1 MSREDDARSGVRR
14 GELAGPLPPRPCGF
28 PAFRA
33 SFPLVMVTAHK
44 DRREQG
50 VQTRSSG
57 LGTWASLAERW
68 LVLCYAALRALQYS
82 WASLVAQLVKHP
94 PAMWETWVQSLG

>member
-1 MSREDDARSGVRR
+1 MSRENDARSGVRR

-68 LVLCYAALRALQYS
+68 LVLCYAALRGHGQRERA
-82 WASLVAQLVKHP
+82 V
-94 PAMWETWVQSLG
+94 